1 MQFTISGMTVLA
13 VITWTV
19 GACLMA
25 VAAFDGW
32 QPGWIGIA
40 PMMLGNAV
48 YMRGRLRSEANR
60 LAIREDVAFKFGK
73 EAALRS
79 VR

>member
-1 MQFTISGMTVLA
+1 MQFTISGITVVAALLWA
-13 VITWTV
+13 V
-19 GACLMA
+19 GAGLMA
-25 VAAFDGW
+25 AAAFGLW

-40 PMMLGNAV
+40 PMVLGNAA

-60 LAIREDVAFKFGK
+60 LASREDAAFKFGK